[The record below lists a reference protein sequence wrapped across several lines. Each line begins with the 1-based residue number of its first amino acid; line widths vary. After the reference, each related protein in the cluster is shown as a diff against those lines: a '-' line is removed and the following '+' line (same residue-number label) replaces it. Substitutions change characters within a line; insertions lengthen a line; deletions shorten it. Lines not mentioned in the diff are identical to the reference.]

1 VHRLDFCKVQDCNIS
16 CFLRAGEPRDMRDP
30 ANAPFMNSI
39 ARGEC
44 PRELEPRD
52 SSQPV
57 NVNLVRVR
65 FSFPGLSR

>member
-1 VHRLDFCKVQDCNIS
+1 
-16 CFLRAGEPRDMRDP
+16 MRDP